1 MPAERGRWAWVR
13 PGVALHEVISPDG
26 DPDRLL
32 TRFDCQIVKLQPKV
46 IVGRIS
52 TPVGTLYVKR
62 YNVFAWRIAMAS
74 LWRLS
79 PAAGAWVGAARL
91 AAHGFAAPDVIAA
104 IEYRRFGVLR
114 RSFFLTREV
123 PDATPADVRWQE
135 ILAEPDGRRRR
146 LARRALTRAL
156 GDLFR
161 RLHAAS
167 VYHNDLKDVNIL
179 VTGPPEQPRCVLLD
193 LERIRLPLHL
203 GRGRRVKNLVQLA
216 RTLGRRASA
225 ADRLR
230 FLVAYLGQ
238 ADHVARRRWARAV
251 ARRTARKERGRRP
264 DPPAAHV
271 PAVSCTVI
279 CQNEERLLA
288 HCLESVT
295 WCDEIVVVDGGS
307 TDGTLGIARR
317 FASRILVNPWPGYRA
332 QKQAALDASRGEW
345 VLNVDADERV
355 TPDLATEIRAA
366 LAEVPPEVVGF
377 AIPRLVCYLGR
388 WWYRGG
394 WYPRPI
400 VRLVR
405 RTATRWGGV
414 DPHERAE
421 VKGRVARLRWPLLH
435 YTYRDIT
442 DHLRSLNKLT
452 SVAAGQPKP
461 PRRIGAGRL
470 VAEPAWRFVRSYLVH
485 RGFVDGVPG
494 LFVAMTGAFYVFL
507 RWAKVWERRRDEEQA
522 GEVPPLDRSQAGF

>member
-1 MPAERGRWAWVR
+1 MGPPRRRPPRGDLSRRR
-13 PGVALHEVISPDG
+13 PGSPAHTVRLPDREAPTEGHRRPDLDAGRHAVREALQRLRLADRGGEPLASVTRRRCLGRRGAAGRARLRRPGRDRRDRVSPLRRASPKLLPDPRGTRRDARRRPLAG
-26 DPDRLL
+26 DP
-32 TRFDCQIVKLQPKV
+32 
-46 IVGRIS
+46 G
-52 TPVGTLYVKR
+52 G
-62 YNVFAWRIAMAS
+62 
-74 LWRLS
+74 
-79 PAAGAWVGAARL
+79 
-91 AAHGFAAPDVIAA
+91 
-104 IEYRRFGVLR
+104 
-114 RSFFLTREV
+114 
-123 PDATPADVRWQE
+123 
-135 ILAEPDGRRRR
+135 
-146 LARRALTRAL
+146 ARRA
-156 GDLFR
+156 
-161 RLHAAS
+161 AA
-167 VYHNDLKDVNIL
+167 
-179 VTGPPEQPRCVLLD
+179 PR
-193 LERIRLPLHL
+193 
-203 GRGRRVKNLVQLA
+203 G
-216 RTLGRRASA
+216 
-225 ADRLR
+225 
-230 FLVAYLGQ
+230 
-238 ADHVARRRWARAV
+238 
-251 ARRTARKERGRRP
+251 TARKEGARRP

-355 TPDLATEIRAA
+355 TPDLATELRAA
-366 LAEVPPEVVGF
+366 LAEVPAGGVGF

-421 VKGRVARLRWPLLH
+421 VKGRVVRLRWPLLH

-452 SVAAGQPKP
+452 SVAAGQPKLP
-461 PRRIGAGRL
+461 QRIGASRL